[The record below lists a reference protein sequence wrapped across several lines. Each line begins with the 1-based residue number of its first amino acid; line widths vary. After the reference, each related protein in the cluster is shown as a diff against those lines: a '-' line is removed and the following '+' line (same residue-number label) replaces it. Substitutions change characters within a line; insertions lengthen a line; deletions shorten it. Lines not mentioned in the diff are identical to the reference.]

1 MRKSLFIFIVAMA
14 IGIGSYAQT
23 DKNDWLVGG
32 NMTINTTT
40 DNSEFSFRPSAGYFF
55 VNNFAAGA
63 EFLLS
68 FSKFGDR
75 KTNSV
80 GVGPFARYYFTK
92 NPNFK
97 PMVHASFN
105 VASESSKENN
115 IKTTNTVT
123 SLFLGGGGAFFI
135 NRNVAIE
142 ALAGYNR
149 SKFENFDPEGGFL
162 FRIGFQV
169 HLLGHEVINRN

>member
-1 MRKSLFIFIVAMA
+1 MRKSLFILIVATATGFM
-14 IGIGSYAQT
+14 SYAQT
-23 DKNDWLVGG
+23 DKGDWLVGG

-40 DNSEFSFRPSAGYFF
+40 DNSEFSFRPSGGYFF

-75 KTNSV
+75 RANSI

-92 NPNFK
+92 NLIFK

-115 IKTTNTVT
+115 NKATNTVT

-135 NRNVAIE
+135 NKNVAIE

-169 HLLGHEVINRN
+169 HLLGHEIVNRN